1 MEMKT
6 VSNNYKIQLI
16 MVILM
21 DLETTSKNILEMTTS
36 KFLKIKQIIY
46 QDSKYFQ
53 AMIVPFPKSNIYN
66 CKMN

>member
-1 MEMKT
+1 MKT
-6 VSNNYKIQLI
+6 VSNNYKIQSI

-21 DLETTSKNILEMTTS
+21 DLGTTSKNILEMTS

-46 QDSKYFQ
+46 QDSKYFP

>member
-6 VSNNYKIQLI
+6 VSNNYKIQSI

-21 DLETTSKNILEMTTS
+21 DLGTTSKNILEMTS

-46 QDSKYFQ
+46 QDSKYFP

>member
-1 MEMKT
+1 MKT
-6 VSNNYKIQLI
+6 VSNNYKIQSI

-21 DLETTSKNILEMTTS
+21 DLGTTSKNILEMTTS

-46 QDSKYFQ
+46 QDSKYFP
-53 AMIVPFPKSNIYN
+53 AMIDPFPKSNIYN

>member
-1 MEMKT
+1 MKT
-6 VSNNYKIQLI
+6 VSNNYKIQSI

-21 DLETTSKNILEMTTS
+21 DLGTTSKNILEMTS